1 MSEYICDRCGKSFTQ
16 KCHYDNHINKKYP
29 CVTIEQLKNEN
40 NILNSNKTDIME
52 LSNVGFIST
61 KEALKDTVHDIHNF
75 MRNNGG
81 GYGMG
86 ALKVFNVLY
95 SLYKLEEEKLLEQCG
110 IDIKFTELRE
120 YADKPDGGAFIKPKI
135 DAYVDILYNNKDL
148 RRFLYHEVSNNIS
161 EPQWT
166 FFIKKMDIV
175 KSLENT
181 GEQLC
186 GKIYE
191 YFIGRDKSAI
201 EELGAYFTN
210 RHIVNFIYQ
219 DLLTDVIKL
228 EVDGSIPS
236 MIDMFG
242 GSGGFTV
249 GYIDFIKNKL
259 KLEVNWKEN
268 INKVYHFDMNEDVI
282 KSAAFEL
289 FCLTQELPK
298 MCTSRHEDGGNI
310 GYRNSFTFDF
320 DNMKFKLIV
329 TNPPYGG
336 DKHTTSELTDKSKK
350 LLEHIEKLEK
360 DETDQKIIEKYREQ
374 KKQLNFELKEKRK
387 IEQESKVNLDSS
399 GGRIKKYAKKHKLKG
414 NDKES
419 CSLILLMD
427 MVEEGGTVCG
437 VLKEGVFFDKK
448 YKDLRKHLVE
458 NFNVT
463 KIISVDNTQFEN
475 TGTKTSIVVFHNTGK
490 TENVEFY
497 DLIMETYET
506 DKYEIDS
513 EFNVR
518 LIENKGDV
526 KGVHKEFVA
535 STTIDVILENEKVSL
550 SGKEY
555 DTIITTPN
563 DGYKI
568 VKLGDISEIQNGNAF
583 KTTEFVKEGIP
594 VLKIK
599 DVNNDNIDIKTINDY
614 IEENEKYKNFLIKNN
629 SIILSLTGKVPN
641 LGSIAIFK
649 YLEKVY
655 LNQRVCE
662 INFLEGD
669 NMYLYSVLKQ
679 ISIPILNI
687 SNTGSIQN
695 NITLSQLK
703 NLEIPIPESD
713 EKIQEWTEK
722 ISKPYNDYIDKTKE
736 YEQLESQIQIDIQQM
751 IHTNP
756 CDKIKLGDICKINF
770 GKRIT
775 KKNDSVD
782 KNDINAY
789 PVYGGGDITFYTDKY
804 NRENKTLVISR
815 FALSERCVRIVKG
828 KFFLNDSGL
837 SLKFNNY
844 QDYYSYYLYLQQ
856 DFIKNKLT
864 EGSIQSNIDINKL
877 KNLLIDIPKD
887 KSLIDNLQPTFDKI
901 ELLQKESTEAKEL
914 YENLLVELK
923 KDAIKEIKNTKGVI
937 YPEPLVSNN
946 DEPKSQQNKESS
958 KKKPDSNEVLSDEE
972 LTSQQAISDSL
983 NASSDDEVTDSD
995 TDEDDLYTEADL
1007 NLMTVP
1013 NIKQALT
1020 DKNITF
1026 RSRDKKAELIQ
1037 KYLDAV

>member
-95 SLYKLEEEKLLEQCG
+95 SLYKLENYDFLERYEM
-110 IDIKFTELRE
+110 DIKFSELRE

-135 DAYVDILYNNKDL
+135 DAYVDILYNNDEL

-161 EPQWT
+161 ETQWT

-219 DLLTDVIKL
+219 DLLKDVIKL
-228 EVDGSIPS
+228 EDDGTIPS

-249 GYIDFIKNKL
+249 GYIDFIKNEL
-259 KLEVNWKEN
+259 KLEINWKDN

-289 FCLTQELPK
+289 FCLTKELPK

-463 KIISVDNTQFEN
+463 KIVSVDNTQFEN

-497 DLIMETYET
+497 DLIIEKYEA

-526 KGVHKEFVA
+526 KGVHKEFVSSA
-535 STTIDVILENEKVSL
+535 TIDEILENEKVSL

-568 VKLGDISEIQNGNAF
+568 VKLGDISEFMPKSKRPASFGKDTGKFNFYTSSEKIQKCDVCDYTDESIIIGGGGNSSIHIDSNYSCSSDSLIL
-583 KTTEFVKEGIP
+583 KTEYNMYTYY
-594 VLKIK
+594 
-599 DVNNDNIDIKTINDY
+599 NIKTIWD
-614 IEENEKYKNFLIKNN
+614 ILQYKMQGSTIKHVTKK
-629 SIILSLTGKVPN
+629 L
-641 LGSIAIFK
+641 
-649 YLEKVY
+649 LE
-655 LNQRVCE
+655 
-662 INFLEGD
+662 
-669 NMYLYSVLKQ
+669 
-679 ISIPILNI
+679 
-687 SNTGSIQN
+687 
-695 NITLSQLK
+695 
-703 NLEIPIPESD
+703 NLEITIPESD

-736 YEQLESQIQIDIQQM
+736 YEQLESQIQIDIQKM
-751 IHTNP
+751 IDTNL
-756 CDKIKLGDICKINF
+756 CDKVKLGDICEINF

-804 NRENKTLVISR
+804 NRENKTLVMSR
-815 FALSERCVRIVKG
+815 FAVSGKCVRIVKG
-828 KFFLNDSGL
+828 KFYLHDNGL
-837 SLKFNNY
+837 SLEFNNY

-856 DFIKNKLT
+856 EHIQNKLT
-864 EGSIQSNIDINKL
+864 EGSIQKALDINKL

-937 YPEPLVSNN
+937 YPEPLVSNVV
-946 DEPKSQQNKESS
+946 EPKSEPKKESSKKRTVS
-958 KKKPDSNEVLSDEE
+958 KKKPDSKGVLSDEE

-983 NASSDDEVTDSD
+983 DDFKSKLDGLPKNKKKPYQEILDKYEIKYAKSATIQRLK
-995 TDEDDLYTEADL
+995 DLILKNREEKHIQ
-1007 NLMTVP
+1007 
-1013 NIKQALT
+1013 IK
-1020 DKNITF
+1020 
-1026 RSRDKKAELIQ
+1026 
-1037 KYLDAV
+1037 